1 MSTDRVVRDG
11 MVAVVHT
18 SSYGG
23 NFAADTRT
31 PEAMFA
37 PTVVAW
43 VEAGERQ
50 ISTFP
55 SGFKHPNFNDLRITW
70 VPVGAAFR
78 IGEHDGKEWVE
89 LRDDIEWITA

>member
-23 NFAADTRT
+23 NFAAVAGM

-37 PTVVAW
+37 PAVVAW

-55 SGFKHPNFNDLRITW
+55 SGFRHPNFNDLMITW

-78 IGEHDGKEWVE
+78 IGEYDGNEWVE
-89 LRDDIEWITA
+89 LRDDTEWITA